1 MQPGWLEQAS
11 AWIHGE
17 LERRGIPIVGPIEQ
31 PHVRPW
37 STVLRV
43 PTGEGALF
51 FKATSPLTAHEPP
64 LVEALARWRLDC
76 VPELLAVDRERGWM
90 LLRDAGERLREIIRA
105 TQDMRRWYPVLSRY
119 AELQS
124 ELAGRH
130 QELLALGVPDRR
142 LSVLPAKYEQL
153 LGDTEALSLD
163 RPAGLTSEQY
173 GRLRALSG
181 RVGVLCMQLAEYSVP
196 ETLHHGDF
204 HDANVFVRDGHFV
217 FIDWGDS
224 CLSHPFFS
232 LRTVLV
238 SAEISLGLEEN
249 SPALQ
254 PLCDA
259 YLDAWTDYEPRERLQ
274 RAYDLARRLASI
286 NGALT
291 WHRIV
296 SALEEPL
303 RAEYAEPVPA
313 LLAEFL
319 DAEMAASA

>member
-1 MQPGWLEQAS
+1 MQPGWLERAS

-17 LERRGIPIVGPIEQ
+17 LARRGILVVGTIEQ

-43 PTGEGALF
+43 PTEEGALF
-51 FKATSPLTAHEPP
+51 FKATSPLTAHEPA
-64 LVEALARWRLDC
+64 LVETLARWRLDC

-90 LLRDAGERLREIIRA
+90 LMRDAGERLREIIRS
-105 TQDMRRWYPVLSRY
+105 TRDMRRWYPALSRY

-124 ELAGRH
+124 ELAGRQ

-142 LSVLPAKYEQL
+142 LSLLPAKYEQL
-153 LGDTEALSLD
+153 LSDAEALGLD
-163 RPAGLTSEQY
+163 RPAGLTAEQY
-173 GRLRALSG
+173 ERLRALAG
-181 RVGVLCMQLAEYSVP
+181 RVGALCTQLAEYAIP

-224 CLSHPFFS
+224 CLAHPFFS
-232 LRTVLV
+232 LRTALV

-249 SPALQ
+249 APALQ

-259 YLDAWTDYEPRERLQ
+259 YLDAWTSYEPPERLR